1 MVSLRSGRQ
10 LTGTA
15 MADGQQAN
23 NEVHS
28 QTSSSRRATR
38 GSLTMDALQAI
49 HDTQNEILN
58 AIHTLTETILA
69 QATQKPEN
77 QTRHPKPPLQS
88 RLSPL
93 EPPLRTIPSLDLLLR
108 DPKQNQQPA
117 NQTQTDYVTVADVQA
132 ILRQERTRKIP
143 PTLPDPN
150 VLPPYP
156 LEITKT
162 PYPEGYTTPKFQRFD
177 GKNGNAQEHVV
188 RFIETLGA
196 HGGNH
201 TLRLREFS
209 KSLTER
215 AYSWVVNL
223 PPQSVPTWED
233 MVAKFH
239 AKFFQVSEKV
249 TTLTQ

>member
-1 MVSLRSGRQ
+1 MKSTVKLLLLVALREEPWMRYKPFMIPRTKSSMQFTLWLRLFWPRLLKNRKTKPKPQTPTLETLCKTHPHHLFSL
-10 LTGTA
+10 
-15 MADGQQAN
+15 
-23 NEVHS
+23 
-28 QTSSSRRATR
+28 
-38 GSLTMDALQAI
+38 
-49 HDTQNEILN
+49 
-58 AIHTLTETILA
+58 
-69 QATQKPEN
+69 
-77 QTRHPKPPLQS
+77 TRHPKPPLQS

-117 NQTQTDYVTVADVQA
+117 NQTQTYYVTVADVQA